1 MDVFKRG
8 KVHNGTLVFT
18 EPLSLPEGT
27 EVVIRVFPIG
37 NDNECTM
44 SDEPEELTPVSIGQA
59 ETPDEEQEAL
69 LSLPFFGMWA
79 DREDM
84 EDSVAWVRRQR
95 EGWNHRHKREV

>member
-8 KVHNGTLVFT
+8 KVHNGTLVFA

-27 EVVIRVFPIG
+27 EVVIRVFPVG
-37 NDNECTM
+37 NSNGDTTP
-44 SDEPEELTPVSIGQA
+44 DEPAAASVSIGQA

-84 EDSVAWVRRQR
+84 DDSVAWVRRQR
-95 EGWNHRHKREV
+95 EGWNHRHKREA